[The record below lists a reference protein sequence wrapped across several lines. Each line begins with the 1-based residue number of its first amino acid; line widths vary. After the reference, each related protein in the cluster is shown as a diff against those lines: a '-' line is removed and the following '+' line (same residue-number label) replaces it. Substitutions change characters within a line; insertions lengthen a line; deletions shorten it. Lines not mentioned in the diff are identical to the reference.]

1 MHNETGNIIK
11 YFKFLNFWIDHPD
24 YTTTVRE
31 AWNEPIYG
39 NPLYILHQ
47 KLKNTCKTLSS
58 WSRSTFGD
66 IYEEPKKLEAQI
78 RHLESTCLNDN
89 SDENRCELSRCRAEY
104 TRYLKLQSS
113 ILRQKARIKW
123 LEDGDANTSFFHAII
138 NDKRRKLSIK
148 KIMNEQHQWIEGN
161 AVIAEAAVEYYQ
173 NLFTPE
179 STTNNMDALDYLE
192 RSITE
197 EDNVMLTAT
206 PTLQEVKGAVFSID
220 PDSAPGTDGLSSAF
234 YQSAWEVIGQ
244 DLHKKVLSVFSGA
257 TLPKY
262 FTHTCIVMIPKVQHP
277 QKFSDLRPISL
288 CNVSSKVIS
297 KVINNR
303 LATILLRIISKN
315 QSGFVKGR
323 AITENI
329 LLAQEIINDI
339 KRPNR
344 GKNVVI
350 KLDMTKAYDR
360 VSWPYLCQALRKTGF
375 SNYWVSLIY
384 RFIANN
390 WYTMI
395 VNGVRHGFFKS
406 ERGLRQGDPLSP
418 SLFILSAELLS
429 QMLNRLQNNARH
441 QGFYMSI
448 HGPQINHLTFVDDT
462 ILFCNGSKRSIREVM
477 DILKEYELISGQLIN
492 KNKSNFSMNDSTD
505 ANTLTRI
512 QQLTGMRHQSFLIT
526 YLGCPLFAGKKKLS
540 HFSGLINKITGRI
553 RGWHTKLLS
562 SGGRVVLIRHILLAL
577 PIHLLSAVH
586 PLKETLE
593 AIEKYMARFFWL
605 GKDSGGKHHLI
616 SWENLCYPYQEGGTN
631 FRRLKDICQAFK
643 CKQWW
648 NLRNSSSLWSEFM
661 KAKYFLN
668 NHPTT
673 AQCNKGN

>member
-1 MHNETGNIIK
+1 
-11 YFKFLNFWIDHPD
+11 
-24 YTTTVRE
+24 
-31 AWNEPIYG
+31 
-39 NPLYILHQ
+39 
-47 KLKNTCKTLSS
+47 
-58 WSRSTFGD
+58 
-66 IYEEPKKLEAQI
+66 
-78 RHLESTCLNDN
+78 
-89 SDENRCELSRCRAEY
+89 
-104 TRYLKLQSS
+104 
-113 ILRQKARIKW
+113 
-123 LEDGDANTSFFHAII
+123 
-138 NDKRRKLSIK
+138 
-148 KIMNEQHQWIEGN
+148 
-161 AVIAEAAVEYYQ
+161 
-173 NLFTPE
+173 
-179 STTNNMDALDYLE
+179 
-192 RSITE
+192 
-197 EDNVMLTAT
+197 
-206 PTLQEVKGAVFSID
+206 
-220 PDSAPGTDGLSSAF
+220 
-234 YQSAWEVIGQ
+234 
-244 DLHKKVLSVFSGA
+244 
-257 TLPKY
+257 
-262 FTHTCIVMIPKVQHP
+262 MIPKVQHP

-375 SNYWVSLIY
+375 SNDWVSLIH

-429 QMLNRLQNNARH
+429 QMLNSLQNNARH

-562 SGGRVVLIRHILLAL
+562 SGGRAVLIRHILLAL

-586 PLKETLE
+586 PLKGTLE
-593 AIEKYMARFFWL
+593 AIEKYMARFFWS